1 MLATRSA
8 VLALAFS
15 CLVACG
21 GGGGGGSNTPPTPPP
36 PPPPPTN
43 AAPAFGA
50 LAFSGTE
57 ESDVTGTV
65 SATDPDGDT
74 LTFAK
79 TADPAHGQIIQF
91 QATGAFTY
99 RPAADF
105 AGTDTFAVRVTDA
118 ANHQTNGTVT
128 ITVANVNDAPTIR
141 DEVLTVSAANPVVDV
156 LANDTDPDG
165 EALTLTVETAPP
177 PLFNVGASVVN
188 GRVQLSLP
196 PNFAGFTRFTYRA
209 VDGAGLGGVATA
221 LVFVD
226 AQPVRIVYATN
237 EESDRMNLYV
247 HDLIGAARRVS
258 NFAPQDQT
266 FLGRIRESANGRTVV
281 YEEAFSGVNGAQ
293 VTHALWAA
301 PLDGSDVA
309 RQITAPLQAG
319 EKLALRS
326 AVSPDGNWFV
336 YSVTDAGNN
345 ETLFLKDLRP
355 GAGPAVALAKP
366 AGATKIEVDQFTN
379 VLFGPSSQF
388 VYYSAR
394 FGFTGGSIGHAV
406 YRASVNSPGTP
417 QRLSA
422 AAVANRFTG
431 VNHIAPNDSSV
442 VVLTNVL
449 QPRARLL
456 ERIDTANPG
465 TSVILSHALG
475 ADEEIGTTVV
485 NDSFNRVAYLV
496 VKPVMPAEYA
506 LYLADIGQ
514 AASGTL
520 VAPIVTDGPVPP
532 ILFSMH
538 PSGDALLI
546 TSDVANG
553 SGSSD
558 EELSEI
564 KLPSGAKQPIIARER
579 TSPVFNYIP
588 DAAGTPAAA
597 IAYEDPVIGIV
608 STPRTAPANTQVHFP
623 VRPFSYQWSPDGNV
637 LAAITSVFHT
647 TDPMHLHVLNRTST
661 AGLQLTGLV
670 VPTSVTL
677 EIRVVP
683 RN

>member
-8 VLALAFS
+8 VLALAFL

-21 GGGGGGSNTPPTPPP
+21 GGGGGGTTAPPAPPP
-36 PPPPPTN
+36 PPPPSTN
-43 AAPAFGA
+43 AAPAFGT

-57 ESDVTGTV
+57 ESDVTGNV

-79 TADPAHGQIIQF
+79 TGDPAHGQIMQF

-99 RPAADF
+99 RPAANF
-105 AGTDTFAVRVTDA
+105 AGTDTFAVRVTDT
-118 ANHQTNGTVT
+118 ANHQTNGTAT
-128 ITVANVNDAPTIR
+128 ITVANVNDAPTIV
-141 DEVLTVSAANPVVDV
+141 DQVLTVSAANPVVDV
-156 LANDTDPDG
+156 LANNPDPDG
-165 EALTLTVETAPP
+165 EALTLTVETP

-226 AQPVRIVYATN
+226 AQPVRIIYETN
-237 EESDRMNLYV
+237 EENDRLNLYV
-247 HDLIGAARRVS
+247 HDLIGQARRVS
-258 NFAPQDQT
+258 NFAALDPT
-266 FLGRIRESANGRTVV
+266 NLGRIRESANGRTIV
-281 YEEAFSGVNGAQ
+281 YEETFSDVNG
-293 VTHALWAA
+293 TLLTYALWAA

-309 RQITAPLQAG
+309 RQITAPLQTG

-355 GAGPAVALAKP
+355 GAGPAVVLAKP
-366 AGATKIEVDQFTN
+366 AGAMKIEVDQFTN

-388 VYYSAR
+388 IYYSAR
-394 FGFTGGSIGHAV
+394 FGFGGSNIGHAI

-431 VNHIAPNDSSV
+431 VSHIAPNDSSV
-442 VVLTNVL
+442 VVLTNTL
-449 QPRARLL
+449 QPSSRKL
-456 ERIDTANPG
+456 ERIDTVNPG
-465 TSVILSHALG
+465 ISVTLSHALG
-475 ADEEIGTTVV
+475 TSEEIGPTVV
-485 NDSFNRVAYLV
+485 DEAFNRVAYMV
-496 VKPVMPAEYA
+496 VKFVTPAEYA
-506 LYLADIGQ
+506 LYLADISQ

-520 VAPIVTDGPVPP
+520 VAPMVTDGPASPY
-532 ILFSMH
+532 IFSMH
-538 PSGDALLI
+538 PSGDALLM
-546 TSDVANG
+546 TSSVANG
-553 SGSSD
+553 SGSFD
-558 EELSEI
+558 EEVSEI
-564 KLPSGAKQPIIARER
+564 KLPSGVKQRIIARQG

-588 DAAGTPAAA
+588 DAAGAPGAA
-597 IAYEDPVIGIV
+597 IAYEDPATGIL
-608 STPRTAPANTQVHFP
+608 SAPRAAPTNTQVHFP
-623 VRPFSYQWSPDGNV
+623 VRPFSYQWSPDGNI
-637 LAAITSVFHT
+637 LAAITSVFHA

-661 AGLQLTGLV
+661 ADVQLTGLV

-677 EIRVVP
+677 EIHVVP